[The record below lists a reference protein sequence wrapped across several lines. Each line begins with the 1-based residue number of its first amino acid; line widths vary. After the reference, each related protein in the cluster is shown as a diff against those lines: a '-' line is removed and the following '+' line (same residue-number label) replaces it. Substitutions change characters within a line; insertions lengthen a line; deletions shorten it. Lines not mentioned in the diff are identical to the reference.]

1 MTKYESSCDCC
12 GKPIK
17 PLEGGE
23 MVRYKEYISEMNELH
38 AMYQR
43 QIKLLTKDKTRW
55 ASK

>member
-43 QIKLLTKDKTRW
+43 QIKLLTKDKTR
-55 ASK
+55 